1 MRYAPN
7 ARFPRSRIRCSGAF
21 IAIASYQ
28 LSSPKLVFIRTLQVV
43 KMTLV
48 LSPSNFD
55 ACIHHAQK
63 VWKRCLDAPEEFRTL
78 SAEVGS
84 LQHVLGEV
92 QESVCGHELNQRS
105 KSDLRQLIAGCD
117 EVFMELQS
125 ILDKH
130 KRWSSQSKRSWNRLS
145 WGKDPVERLR
155 QRISATNGL
164 LAAFNVSFIRYV
176 ISGFAI
182 WQGNGPSTYFTTAL
196 AKLVYRSCYSSC
208 CSSTKLDF
216 VKAQ

>member
-7 ARFPRSRIRCSGAF
+7 ARFPRPRIRCSGTL

-28 LSSPKLVFIRTLQVV
+28 LSSPKLVFTRTLQVV

-48 LSPSNFD
+48 LSPSDFV

-78 SAEVGS
+78 STEVGS

-117 EVFMELQS
+117 EVLMELQS
-125 ILDKH
+125 IFDKH
-130 KRWSSQSKRSWNRLS
+130 KRWNSQSKRSWNRLS
-145 WGKDPVERLR
+145 WGKDPVERIR
-155 QRISATNGL
+155 QRVIAMIGL
-164 LAAFNVSFIRYV
+164 LDAFNVSFVRYV
-176 ISGFAI
+176 LSGFAI
-182 WQGNGPSTYFTTAL
+182 WHGECLLTILQRQPS
-196 AKLVYRSCYSSC
+196 
-208 CSSTKLDF
+208 
-216 VKAQ
+216 